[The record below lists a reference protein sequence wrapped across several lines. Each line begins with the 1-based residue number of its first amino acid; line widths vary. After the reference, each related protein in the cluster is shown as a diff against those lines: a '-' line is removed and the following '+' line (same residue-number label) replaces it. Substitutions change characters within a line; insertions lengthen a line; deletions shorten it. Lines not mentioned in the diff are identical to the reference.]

1 MDVVNFEDI
10 EQQKE
15 NIEPLNEGR
24 SALSLKGIFS
34 VPQTELKK
42 QQLEERVLMEK
53 DLENLEELDDPIQ
66 PYLDYIQWIKT
77 NYPSGKSVESGLIQV
92 LERCTSQFRD
102 LEFYK
107 NDPRYLKVW
116 LTYAKY
122 SDNPRDIFIYLA
134 RKEIGTS
141 LALYYEE
148 YANFL
153 ETNNRYI
160 QAEQVYNEGVNVKAR
175 PLIRL
180 QRRFEEFKIR
190 AQEKPIQSEEPQSPA
205 FPVRSALSLKS
216 GSLFATQ
223 DISQSKKKKLH
234 IFNDVETEESSL
246 RPEGWDSLGSST
258 FRNKENR
265 FESKPWAGE
274 VLKQERPKK
283 QNLQKVSVFQD
294 GNEYNSTP
302 VYKVIEIPGKKP
314 EKVDLNFD
322 LLYQHDEEYC
332 VQEVLAKIRGLYGQ
346 EKINNTS
353 DVLSNAQS
361 LPLVSATEAN
371 TNDRTIQLGTYTSL
385 LLASAKLTQ
394 QIGNN
399 DLKRP
404 SSPTATFFTN
414 AAKDEVY
421 SMFNQK
427 PPVEKKVR
435 EEEEDV
441 LIYDDYTEQITRPNL
456 NDLTEKVS
464 DLELKKQKQMNID
477 ADVGPDYALSVKND
491 STFLSPDHFEGIMN
505 QPTVNPANENLKE
518 ALLKEIDPPLSSYR
532 GLFEYQNVMDMCS
545 TLKKSLNNRQ
555 SKHVFLNLNGSDSTF
570 NLKSLLGEG
579 GFASVYLAESM
590 TGEYKAIK
598 AQRPS
603 SAWEF
608 YILKQIE
615 NRLQGQNVLNSIIM
629 IEEIHLFKDESYLI
643 LEYERQGTILDI
655 VNLYKSSGRNVDEA
669 LVVFLTIE
677 LLNVIEALH
686 MVGIM
691 HGDLKPDNCM
701 LRLENSEIGQ
711 YSRRGENN
719 WSKKGI
725 KLIDFGRS
733 IDMSLFPSNIK
744 FTSNWKTDNQ
754 DCPEMRNN
762 EPWTYQADYYGIAGI
777 IHTMLYGFFIE
788 TQLSDG
794 RYKLSTPMK
803 RYWHQDLWNPLFD
816 VLINSKSYGVLPINN
831 KIREQMERLERW
843 LELNGSSLNA
853 IIRDIETGLK

>member
-1 MDVVNFEDI
+1 MEVVNFEDI

-34 VPQTELKK
+34 MPQTQLKK
-42 QQLEERVLMEK
+42 QQLEERASMEK

-102 LEFYK
+102 LDFYK

-122 SDNPRDIFIYLA
+122 SDNPRDIFVYLA

-153 ETNNRYI
+153 ETNNRYL
-160 QAEQVYNEGVNVKAR
+160 QAEQVYKEGVNVKAR
-175 PLIRL
+175 PLVRL
-180 QRRFEEFKIR
+180 QRRFEEFMIR
-190 AQEKPIQSEEPQSPA
+190 AQERPIQPEEPQSPA

-216 GSLFATQ
+216 GSLFATH
-223 DISQSKKKKLH
+223 DVSQTKKKKLQ
-234 IFNDVETEESSL
+234 IFSDAGTEESFL
-246 RPEGWDSLGSST
+246 RPEGWDYLGSST

-265 FESKPWAGE
+265 MDAKPWAGE

-283 QNLQKVSVFQD
+283 QNIHKVSVFQD
-294 GNEYNSTP
+294 GNEFNSTP

-322 LLYQHDEEYC
+322 LLYQDEEEYC
-332 VQEVLAKIRGLYGQ
+332 VQEVLAKLRGLYRA
-346 EKINNTS
+346 ENLNKTTPEN
-353 DVLSNAQS
+353 VQS
-361 LPLVSATEAN
+361 LSLVSQTEEKDR
-371 TNDRTIQLGTYTSL
+371 DRTIQLGMSKTSL
-385 LLASAKLTQ
+385 ILNPEILTF
-394 QIGNN
+394 QIGNA

-427 PPVEKKVR
+427 PPMEKKIGDD
-435 EEEEDV
+435 EEEDV
-441 LIYDDYTEQITRPNL
+441 LVYDEFTEQLTRPNL

-464 DLELKKQKQMNID
+464 DLGIQRQKQLQNNLYIEQEND
-477 ADVGPDYALSVKND
+477 FESKRDSDTVLPDQRFIN
-491 STFLSPDHFEGIMN
+491 P
-505 QPTVNPANENLKE
+505 PTVNPADENLKE
-518 ALLKEIDPPLSSYR
+518 ALLKEITPPLRSYT
-532 GLFEYQNVMDMCS
+532 GLFEYQTTLDMCS
-545 TLKKSLNNRQ
+545 TLKRSLNNRQ
-555 SKHVFLNLNGSDSTF
+555 SKHVFLNLSGSDSTF

-608 YILKQIE
+608 YILKQVG
-615 NRLQGQNVLNSIIM
+615 NRLQGQRALNSIIM
-629 IEEIHLFKDESYLI
+629 IDEIHVFKDESYLI

-655 VNLYKSSGRNVDEA
+655 VNLYKAGGRNVDEV

-677 LLNVIEALH
+677 LLDVIEALH
-686 MVGIM
+686 KAGIM

-701 LRLENSEIGQ
+701 LRLENSDIGP
-711 YSRRGENN
+711 YNRRGENN

-733 IDMSLFPSNIK
+733 IDMTLFPSNIR

-754 DCPEMRNN
+754 DCPEMRND
-762 EPWTYQADYYGIAGI
+762 ELWTYQADYYGIAGI
-777 IHTMLYGFFIE
+777 IHTILYGVFIE
-788 TQLSDG
+788 TQLIDG

-816 VLINSKSYGVLPINN
+816 VLINSSSYGMLPIND
-831 KIREQMERLERW
+831 KIKGEKERLQSW
-843 LELNGSSLNA
+843 LEVNGSSLNA